1 MFQNVLGSDG
11 RMHLERQFGNQR
23 INLTTG
29 EVKTV
34 IPGFGGMNT
43 VIDQNGIHTEMQIGN
58 MRQAL
63 GKNGFDWMLQD
74 VDSSVHGQFGIIM
87 NWGQNDPT

>member
-23 INLTTG
+23 IDLTTG

-34 IPGFGGMNT
+34 IPGFGGMKT
-43 VIDQNGIHTEMQIGN
+43 VIDESGVHTEMRIGY
-58 MRQAL
+58 MRQTL
-63 GKNGFDWMLQD
+63 GRNGCDWML
-74 VDSSVHGQFGIIM
+74 
-87 NWGQNDPT
+87 

>member
-23 INLTTG
+23 IDLTTG

-43 VIDQNGIHTEMQIGN
+43 VIDEDGVHTEMQIRN
-58 MRQAL
+58 MCQTL
-63 GKNGFDWMLQD
+63 GKNGFDWML
-74 VDSSVHGQFGIIM
+74 
-87 NWGQNDPT
+87 

>member
-23 INLTTG
+23 IDLTTG

-43 VIDQNGIHTEMQIGN
+43 VIDEDGVHTEKQVGN
-58 MRQAL
+58 MRRTIGNNIGAVQTYYVCPAWC
-63 GKNGFDWMLQD
+63 F
-74 VDSSVHGQFGIIM
+74 
-87 NWGQNDPT
+87 

>member
-23 INLTTG
+23 IDLTTG

-43 VIDQNGIHTEMQIGN
+43 VIDSNGVHTEMQIGN
-58 MRQAL
+58 MRQTL
-63 GKNGFDWMLQD
+63 GKNGFDWML
-74 VDSSVHGQFGIIM
+74 
-87 NWGQNDPT
+87 

>member
-63 GKNGFDWMLQD
+63 GKNGFDWML
-74 VDSSVHGQFGIIM
+74 
-87 NWGQNDPT
+87 

>member
-23 INLTTG
+23 IVLSTG

-34 IPGFGGMNT
+34 IPGGGGMNT
-43 VIDQNGIHTEMQIGN
+43 VIDESGVHTEMQIGN
-58 MRQAL
+58 MRQTL
-63 GKNGFDWMLQD
+63 GKNGFDWML
-74 VDSSVHGQFGIIM
+74 
-87 NWGQNDPT
+87 

>member
-23 INLTTG
+23 IDLTTS
-29 EVKTV
+29 ETKTV

-43 VIDQNGIHTEMQIGN
+43 VIDESGVHIEMQFGN
-58 MRQAL
+58 MRQTI
-63 GKNGFDWMLQD
+63 GKNGFDWML
-74 VDSSVHGQFGIIM
+74 
-87 NWGQNDPT
+87 

>member
-11 RMHLERQFGNQR
+11 RMHLERQSGNQR
-23 INLTTG
+23 IDLTTG
-29 EVKTV
+29 DVKTV

-43 VIDQNGIHTEMQIGN
+43 VIDQSGVRTEMQIGN

-63 GKNGFDWMLQD
+63 GRNGFDWML
-74 VDSSVHGQFGIIM
+74 
-87 NWGQNDPT
+87 

>member
-11 RMHLERQFGNQR
+11 RMYLERQFSNQR

-43 VIDQNGIHTEMQIGN
+43 VIDDNGIHTEMQVGN
-58 MRQAL
+58 MRQTL
-63 GKNGFDWMLQD
+63 GKDGLDWM
-74 VDSSVHGQFGIIM
+74 
-87 NWGQNDPT
+87 T

>member
-23 INLTTG
+23 IDLTTG
-29 EVKTV
+29 EAKTV

-43 VIDQNGIHTEMQIGN
+43 VIDEDGVHAEMQIGN
-58 MRQAL
+58 MRQTL
-63 GKNGFDWMLQD
+63 GKNGFDWML
-74 VDSSVHGQFGIIM
+74 
-87 NWGQNDPT
+87 

>member
-1 MFQNVLGSDG
+1 MFQNVLGSGG
-11 RMHLERQFGNQR
+11 RMHLERQFSTQR
-23 INLTTG
+23 IDLTTG

-58 MRQAL
+58 MRQTL
-63 GKNGFDWMLQD
+63 GKNGFDWML
-74 VDSSVHGQFGIIM
+74 
-87 NWGQNDPT
+87 

>member
-23 INLTTG
+23 IDLTTD

-34 IPGFGGMNT
+34 IPGPGGMNT
-43 VIDQNGIHTEMQIGN
+43 VIDQSGVRTEMQIGN
-58 MRQAL
+58 MRQTL
-63 GKNGFDWMLQD
+63 GKNGFDWML
-74 VDSSVHGQFGIIM
+74 
-87 NWGQNDPT
+87 